1 MRFLGLGDNVVDIYE
16 SRQTMYPGGNAL
28 NFAVFARKLG
38 FESAF
43 LGAFGTDQIAE
54 HVQSSAEAYGV
65 DISHCRTY
73 EGENGYARVTLKDGD
88 RVFLGSNRGGVL
100 SQYGLTISNKDV
112 DYLKTF
118 DLIHCNINGFSDD
131 ALPLIHQLGIPIS
144 YDFSS
149 EFTEEDIKR
158 VAKYIDIACFSCSHL
173 TEDELKNLA
182 SRVSG
187 YGCECVLCTQGENGA
202 FLFTEGH
209 CYRQSAHYIKALD
222 TMGAGDAFITCFLVH
237 YYKELGNAAGKK
249 EAITKALELAADFS
263 AQQCLVEGSF
273 GMGKKLGATE
283 E

>member
-38 FESAF
+38 FEAAF
-43 LGAFGTDQIAE
+43 LGAFGTDKIAE
-54 HVQSSAEAYGV
+54 YVRSSVKVYDV
-65 DISHCRTY
+65 DLSHCRIY
-73 EGENGYARVTLKDGD
+73 EGENGFARVTLKDGD

-100 SQYGLTISNKDV
+100 SQYGLNISNKDV

-149 EFTEEDIKR
+149 HFTEEDIKR

-173 TEDELKNLA
+173 TENALQNLA
-182 SRVSG
+182 SRILG
-187 YGCECVLCTQGENGA
+187 YGCDCVLCTQGENGA
-202 FLFTEGH
+202 FLFTEGQCH
-209 CYRQSAHYIKALD
+209 RQPAHYIKAQD
-222 TMGAGDAFITCFLVH
+222 TMGAGDAFLTCFLVH
-237 YYKELGNAAGKK
+237 YYKNLGNAAGKK
-249 EAITKALELAADFS
+249 EAITNALELAADFS

-273 GMGKKLGATE
+273 GMGKKINME